1 MTKARLILGVLIVF
15 MLSSCS
21 SNEPA
26 GYTTWHCAEISEN
39 GSRTYLVDMYRTKAD
54 TTVYLLSN
62 FHNISVEG
70 LYDVKVKLSN
80 HKITFTPTPQQI
92 GSSMYVIQS
101 GSGTMNANSTQIDFS
116 YNIYDANK
124 KSEISVHATYTR

>member
-1 MTKARLILGVLIVF
+1 MRKAKLFFGVLIVF
-15 MLSSCS
+15 MFGSCS
-21 SNEPA
+21 SNEPT
-26 GYTTWHCAEISEN
+26 GYTTWRCAEVSEN

-80 HKITFTPTPQQI
+80 RKITFTPTPQQV
-92 GSSMYVIQS
+92 GSSTYIIKS